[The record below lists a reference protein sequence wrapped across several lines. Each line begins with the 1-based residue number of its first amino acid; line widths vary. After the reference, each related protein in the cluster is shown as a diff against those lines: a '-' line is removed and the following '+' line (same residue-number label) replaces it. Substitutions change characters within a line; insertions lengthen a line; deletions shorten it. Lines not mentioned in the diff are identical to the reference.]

1 MFVCSAHV
9 PVQLGPSEH
18 LPLPPVG
25 YQLVR
30 DPITGHF
37 LLIPAT
43 NIGKD
48 TLGNKMGNSAHLWR
62 KTGTWMWQISVQKV
76 FFLSLTIFAV
86 KDRNFTCDHL

>member
-1 MFVCSAHV
+1 MKCGCSGRCFPPVTDLTMFLVLAHV
-9 PVQLGPSEH
+9 PVQLGPTEH

-43 NIGKD
+43 NIGMQYFCK
-48 TLGNKMGNSAHLWR
+48 N
-62 KTGTWMWQISVQKV
+62 Q
-76 FFLSLTIFAV
+76 
-86 KDRNFTCDHL
+86 

>member
-1 MFVCSAHV
+1 MFVSLAHV

-43 NIGKD
+43 NIGKQILSD
-48 TLGNKMGNSAHLWR
+48 KMGKSC
-62 KTGTWMWQISVQKV
+62 SP
-76 FFLSLTIFAV
+76 V
-86 KDRNFTCDHL
+86 KKNGEL